1 MEVNGNK
8 HPELK
13 SLDQKDL
20 KPSFMNLD
28 EITRIIQQLPPEE
41 KLTLTKRLLGE
52 NPGIT
57 VVFNG
62 NGNGN
67 SNVIQNSVVV
77 QTSGSQEISEQ
88 LTEKIKNI
96 SPEVLDDL
104 LIAIAMQIKSRSE
117 PSEVAS

>member
-1 MEVNGNK
+1 MQENGNK
-8 HPELK
+8 QLK
-13 SLDQKDL
+13 IKLFDQKDL
-20 KPSFMNLD
+20 ELLFMDLD

-41 KLTLTKRLLGE
+41 KLILSKQLLGE
-52 NPGIT
+52 SQGIT

-117 PSEVAS
+117 PSEVAP

>member
-1 MEVNGNK
+1 MQENGNK
-8 HPELK
+8 QLK
-13 SLDQKDL
+13 FRLFDQKDL
-20 KPSFMNLD
+20 ELLFMDLD

-41 KLTLTKRLLGE
+41 KLILSKQLLGE
-52 NPGIT
+52 SQGIT

-117 PSEVAS
+117 PSEVAP

>member
-1 MEVNGNK
+1 MQENCNK
-8 HPELK
+8 QLK
-13 SLDQKDL
+13 FRLFDQKDL
-20 KPSFMNLD
+20 ELLFMDLD

-41 KLTLTKRLLGE
+41 KLILSKQLLGE
-52 NPGIT
+52 SQGIM

-104 LIAIAMQIKSRSE
+104 LIAVAMQIKSRSE
-117 PSEVAS
+117 PSEVAP